1 MYFGSVIK
9 NACSSDLEIEIRTT
23 FTKESQTVV
32 PMKFTQNY
40 VTIKK
45 CRNKAILQGW
55 PTFGSR
61 ATCGSLKDYLWLSIN
76 VPEFALHFC
85 VIIFFKIVILYISK
99 RLLN

>member
-76 VPEFALHFC
+76 VPEFALNSC
-85 VIIFFKIVILYISK
+85 VMFLKIAIVLYVFQ
-99 RLLN
+99 NVF